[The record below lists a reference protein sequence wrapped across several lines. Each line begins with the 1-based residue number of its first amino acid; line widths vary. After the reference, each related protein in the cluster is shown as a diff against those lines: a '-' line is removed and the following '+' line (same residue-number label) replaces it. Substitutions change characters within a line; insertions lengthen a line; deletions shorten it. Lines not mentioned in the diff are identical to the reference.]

1 MRKKSQCIGTS
12 SETENPNEV
21 INSRLEQHKE
31 NQKLVQRQEVQK
43 RSISWKEREDYIH
56 LAQSLTLSFTQSIST
71 RKFWKRLSFWACPF
85 SFFFCLQICLILC
98 LIFDGLLRV
107 LPNPFQ
113 THPHPWK
120 ILHSFNNLR
129 YSDNVNYSKVSFF
142 CVDLLL
148 NPCFIVLTAYRTSSA
163 ATFQIHQY

>member
-1 MRKKSQCIGTS
+1 MEGKRGLHSSGSEPHSFFYSIHFHKKILKT
-12 SETENPNEV
+12 PF
-21 INSRLEQHKE
+21 I
-31 NQKLVQRQEVQK
+31 
-43 RSISWKEREDYIH
+43 
-56 LAQSLTLSFTQSIST
+56 LSM
-71 RKFWKRLSFWACPF
+71 PF
-85 SFFFCLQICLILC
+85 LFFFCLQICLILC